1 MPMTSLKGSRLIS
14 SQLEAL
20 KDSSNPGNWEIP
32 IRSRDTLPPN
42 ASDSS
47 PYDVMSSSST
57 SPSPSAAA
65 TAAAVRAQSQ
75 PQSRDAQKSAN
86 STQQATKVR
95 KKIKIEDEK
104 NSRNLLKLRLHKKQ
118 PIHAIQLG

>member
-32 IRSRDTLPPN
+32 VRSRDTLSPN

-95 KKIKIEDEK
+95 KNNEKIEDEK
-104 NSRNLLKLRLHKKQ
+104 
-118 PIHAIQLG
+118 

>member
-20 KDSSNPGNWEIP
+20 KNNHPANWEIP

-42 ASDSS
+42 AADNS
-47 PYDVMSSSST
+47 PFDAMSSSTPLT
-57 SPSPSAAA
+57 SASAAA

-75 PQSRDAQKSAN
+75 PQPRDAPKSGN
-86 STQQATKVR
+86 STQQATKVS
-95 KKIKIEDEK
+95 I
-104 NSRNLLKLRLHKKQ
+104 
-118 PIHAIQLG
+118 